1 MWMEYEHQNGSDD
14 QHDDEIK
21 VHLRVTDDS
30 AEDTSQQSSETIAAV
45 KADKKCSVCCTVS

>member
-30 AEDTSQQSSETIAAV
+30 AEDTSQQSAKAIAAI
-45 KADKKCSVCCTVS
+45 KALSLIHI